1 MKFIYTV
8 VALLLCA
15 ISAIIEL
22 VKEECMEVKEKRIY
36 FLIETSCL
44 ILALYCL
51 IIILIIP

>member
-1 MKFIYTV
+1 MKFIFTA
-8 VALLLCA
+8 VALLLCT

-22 VKEECMEVKEKRIY
+22 VKEEYTEVKKKRIY

>member
-1 MKFIYTV
+1 MKFIYTA

-22 VKEECMEVKEKRIY
+22 VKEECMEAKEKRIY
-36 FLIETSCL
+36 SLIETSCL

-51 IIILIIP
+51 IIVLIIP